1 MRQRIVINLDE
12 QATAK
17 AKPLKGKRR
26 RWPRVLAV
34 LALLI
39 VIGVV
44 GAGVAGFL
52 LWRRYQSTPTYTL
65 ALILDAAQR
74 NDVAEFQKRVDN
86 DEVAKNMTASVSQK
100 AATRYGAALNSS
112 TQQQIDGVMPSLM
125 PRVKQTVQ
133 DELLKAMQAFGAAPG
148 QRSFISNLGVV
159 QSLMKVSTDGDSAR
173 ATGLMAGHNV
183 ELGMRRDGDRWKV
196 TAVQDDVIVQR
207 VVDSL
212 MKDLPPIGHI
222 DWFLTLEK
230 KPQRKRSGRRR

>member
-12 QATAK
+12 PAAATG
-17 AKPLKGKRR
+17 AKPGRKRR
-26 RWPRVLAV
+26 RWVRVLGILAV
-34 LALLI
+34 VVL
-39 VIGVV
+39 VIIGGLGV
-44 GAGVAGFL
+44 GGY
-52 LWRRYQSTPTYTL
+52 LWWRHYQSTPTYTV

-100 AATRYGAALNSS
+100 AAARYGHALNSS
-112 TQQQIDGVMPSLM
+112 TQQQIDSAMPSLM

-133 DELLKAMQAFGAAPG
+133 DELLKAMQAFGAAPA
-148 QRSFISNLGVV
+148 QRSFISILGAV
-159 QSLMKVSTDGDSAR
+159 QSLMKVTTDGDSAR
-173 ATGLMAGHNV
+173 ATGSMAGHNV

-212 MKDLPPIGHI
+212 MKDLPAIGNI
-222 DWFLTLEK
+222 DWFRTFEK
-230 KPQRKRSGRRR
+230 KPQRKRAGRGR